1 MEKRGA
7 RLFQQEIGT
16 SETGWNIVELEAR
29 RQLHQKVNVLIRL
42 CNDSTLTT
50 SEMHHHLL
58 LSVAEFGNQLAAQ
71 LVRSLQSDDQQKRQN
86 VVWLL
91 TLLNGTETI
100 PLLQHMSRNKRLPR
114 SVRLSASLV
123 LAGMGA
129 TDESTGTYPRARFYA
144 IG

>member
-7 RLFQQEIGT
+7 RLFQQETGI
-16 SETGWNIVELEAR
+16 SETGRNIVELEAR
-29 RQLHQKVNVLIRL
+29 RQLRHKVNELIRH

-50 SEMHHHLL
+50 SEMQHHLL
-58 LSVAEFGNQLAAQ
+58 LGAAEFGNQLAAQ

-91 TLLNGTETI
+91 TLLNNTETI
-100 PLLQHMSRNKRLPR
+100 PLLLHMSRNERLSR
-114 SVRLSASLV
+114 SVRLSASLA
-123 LAGMGA
+123 LAGMGTTA
-129 TDESTGTYPRARFYA
+129 ESTGHNSRTRLYA